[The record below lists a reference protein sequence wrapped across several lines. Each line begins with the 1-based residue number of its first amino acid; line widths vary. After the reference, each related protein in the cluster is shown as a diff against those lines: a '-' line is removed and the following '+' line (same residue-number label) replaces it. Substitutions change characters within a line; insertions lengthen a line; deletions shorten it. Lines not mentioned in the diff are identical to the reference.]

1 MYCTTPALEGYPSY
15 SVRIPHTRME
25 PSFHICGT
33 TLHARQHDPFHLL
46 PTISIAS
53 VRAELSRAEL
63 CIIGSFPD
71 RQLTTTRVM
80 SPTRNCGFH
89 YFGDKG
95 ADHCGKG
102 DNRHPDGDK
111 GATRDNRRCH
121 SWKSV
126 FKEMI
131 RVLAM
136 YPPFLTSTL
145 TI

>member
-1 MYCTTPALEGYPSY
+1 MTMYCTTPALAGYPLY
-15 SVRIPHTRME
+15 SVRIPRTRME
-25 PSFHICGT
+25 PLFHICGT
-33 TLHARQHDPFHLL
+33 TLHARQRDPSHLL

-53 VRAELSRAEL
+53 VRTEPSRAEL

-80 SPTRNCGFH
+80 TSTRHCSFY

-111 GATRDNRRCH
+111 EPLETIEGATCGKVYLKR
-121 SWKSV
+121 
-126 FKEMI
+126 
-131 RVLAM
+131 
-136 YPPFLTSTL
+136 
-145 TI
+145 